1 MAQGANGCS
10 GVHPFEMEKQ
20 GDVRKETTAAA
31 LRGLHSWETT
41 PLIQGMFSTPDP
53 SNYIRHQGQ
62 ASYVELV
69 MYEKC

>member
-1 MAQGANGCS
+1 MAQGANGCP
-10 GVHPFEMEKQ
+10 GIHPFEMQTQ

-31 LRGLHSWETT
+31 LRGSPRLGNNSSDTGNVFYT
-41 PLIQGMFSTPDP
+41 DP

-62 ASYVELV
+62 ASYVALV